1 MKEAG
6 DIVTLAVPFTLGTGA
21 GALIKGHL
29 SFIHGHIAAGV
40 AILFCT
46 TMLVRLAGRR
56 GSTVTASILFL
67 TLGIFC
73 YLSFDCAGAGIT
85 VPEHGIQAFP
95 ERCLSKLQAGI
106 RALPFRHESTNSLVC
121 ALLTGDRSSLSPEHT
136 EAFRTSGA
144 SHILALSGL
153 HLGVIYLIIKKML
166 SIIGNSRTAI
176 AARSAIIV
184 AFSGFYTLM
193 TGAGPSIV
201 RAFLF
206 ILLNE
211 ISNLSP
217 ERRRNLPGTLLTALT
232 IQLALKPAVISS
244 TGFQLSYL
252 AMAGIMLV
260 YPQLSSWYPD
270 DGRLKGMN
278 PLKKLW
284 DSTALTV
291 SCQIFTAPLVWIR
304 FHTFPK
310 YFIITNLIALPMTSA
325 VMSVSVAVICLSSM
339 GICPGMLVRADEL
352 LVQGLLFALQC
363 ISAM

>member
-6 DIVTLAVPFTLGTGA
+6 DIVALAVPFTLGTGA
-21 GALIKGHL
+21 GALIKVHI
-29 SFIHGHIAAGV
+29 SIMPEHIAAGA
-40 AILFCT
+40 AILFCAF
-46 TMLVRLAGRR
+46 MLVRFAGQQ
-56 GSTVTASILFL
+56 GGTFSASVLFF

-73 YLSFDCAGAGIT
+73 YLSYDCAAACLT
-85 VPEHGIQAFP
+85 VPEHGIMVFP
-95 ERCLSKLQAGI
+95 ERCLSLLQTRI
-106 RALPFRHESTNSLVC
+106 RSLPFRRESTSSLVC
-121 ALLTGDRSSLSPEHT
+121 ALLTGDRSSLSPGHV

-153 HLGVIYLIIKKML
+153 HLGVIYLVIKKAL
-166 SIIGNSRTAI
+166 SIIGNSRP
-176 AARSAIIV
+176 ARAVRGTIIV

-211 ISNLSP
+211 ISSLSP
-217 ERRRNLPGTLLTALT
+217 ERRRSLPRTLFSALT
-232 IQLALKPAVISS
+232 IQLALKPTVISS
-244 TGFQLSYL
+244 LGFQLSYL
-252 AMAGIMLV
+252 AMSGIMFV
-260 YPQLSSWYPD
+260 YPHLSSWYPD
-270 DGRLKGMN
+270 DGMLKGMN

-291 SCQIFTAPLVWIR
+291 SCQILTAPLVWMK

-325 VMSVSVAVICLSSM
+325 VMSVSVAVICLSSL
-339 GICPGMLVRADEL
+339 GICPGILIRADEF
-352 LVQGLLFALQC
+352 LVQGLLFALEC

>member
-6 DIVTLAVPFTLGTGA
+6 DIVALAVPFTLGTGA
-21 GALIKGHL
+21 GALIKEHL
-29 SFIHGHIAAGV
+29 SFMPEHIAAGA

-46 TMLVRLAGRR
+46 VMLVIFMGRR
-56 GSTVTASILFL
+56 GGMATASALFL

-73 YLSFDCAGAGIT
+73 YLSYDCSAAGII
-85 VPEHGIQAFP
+85 VPEHGIRVFP
-95 ERCLSKLQAGI
+95 ELCLSMLQDRI
-106 RALPFRHESTNSLVC
+106 HSLPFRHESTNSLVC
-121 ALLTGDRSSLSPEHT
+121 ALLTGDRSSLSPGHI

-153 HLGVIYLIIKKML
+153 HLGVIYLIIRKML
-166 SIIGNSRTAI
+166 SFIGNSCTARK
-176 AARSAIIV
+176 ARSAITV
-184 AFSGFYTLM
+184 AFSGFYTVM
-193 TGAGPSIV
+193 TGAAPSIV

-211 ISNLSP
+211 LSSLSP
-217 ERRRNLPGTLLTALT
+217 ERRRSLPGTLLAALT
-232 IQLALKPAVISS
+232 IQLTLRPTVISS
-244 TGFQLSYL
+244 LGFQLSYL
-252 AMAGIMLV
+252 AMSGIMFV
-260 YPQLSSWYPD
+260 YPRLSSWYPD
-270 DGRLKGMN
+270 DGLLKGMN

-284 DSTALTV
+284 DSMALTV
-291 SCQIFTAPLVWIR
+291 SCQIFTAPLVWLR

-339 GICPGMLVRADEL
+339 GICPDILVRADEF